1 MARRRPPVPTLP
13 RRYEV
18 RVGGR
23 VVASLS
29 LETGGG
35 IVPGSVVWHAD
46 PAAVAGPD
54 RERAVAQLVRLA
66 GLCPKADH
74 DRLYE
79 AVFAH
84 ARTG

>member
-1 MARRRPPVPTLP
+1 VARRRIPVPTLP

-35 IVPGSVVWHAD
+35 IVPGSVAWHAD
-46 PAAVAGPD
+46 PTTIGGPD
-54 RERAVAQLVRLA
+54 RERAVAHLVRLA

-74 DRLYE
+74 DRLYD
-79 AVFAH
+79 AVFP
-84 ARTG
+84 RTG